1 MMSSEE
7 PLQID
12 GSVLEGGGQLLRIA
26 VALSALLSRPIAIN
40 NIRANRKP
48 PGLKYQHA
56 AGELSFAFFLPS
68 HLHKLEPHRRAPAS
82 S

>member
-26 VALSALLSRPIAIN
+26 VALSALLSRPISIH
-40 NIRANRKP
+40 NIRANRSP

-56 AGELSFAFFLPS
+56 AGECAAL
-68 HLHKLEPHRRAPAS
+68 
-82 S
+82 